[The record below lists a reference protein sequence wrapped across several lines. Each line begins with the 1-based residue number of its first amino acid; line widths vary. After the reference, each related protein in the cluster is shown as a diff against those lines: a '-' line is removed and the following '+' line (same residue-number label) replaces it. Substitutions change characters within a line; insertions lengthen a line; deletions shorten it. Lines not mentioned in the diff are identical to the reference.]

1 VRSDSEARPGPA
13 ATLEE
18 PGKSAEARH
27 NVTQVTRLKLLLLLP
42 LTMAVLVAAT
52 GYFTMQMTERV
63 YLNAMG
69 QPQASGAVPLLSA
82 DPRATPAPQS
92 RDWADSTRVSRGFTG
107 LRVQVGLIAV
117 IAAVLGFAMAL
128 GVTAPLR
135 QVANRLEAMASG
147 DLQGALDVKSTSEV
161 DSVAGA
167 FNDAIRAVNRYIFQ
181 SMTGAVITL
190 DTKGI
195 VIGSSPAAEVVLGY
209 HEEELVGRRF
219 STIFAPTPE
228 SRQALLA
235 MEQAIARRKP
245 ISMEDVVVAA
255 KDGRPMRIGVN
266 VSYLRPPAGSADAT
280 IIGVMIAFKDLTEI
294 RRLRERLQQA
304 DQLVALGTLTAGV
317 AHELRNP
324 LASLQGLV
332 ELLGRDFAEDDPKR
346 RYVKTMLDAIDRLNR
361 LVEDLLLLSSPGA
374 PTTDP
379 VDLNSVARD
388 MVMFARL
395 GLGEKQ
401 IALTSIEGPAP
412 VTVLGSQARL
422 GQALTNIVL
431 NAVQATPTGGSV
443 TVTTSVA
450 EQQAIWRIHN
460 TGSHIAPEQ
469 MKKLFVPFFT
479 TKSGGT
485 GLGLA
490 IARQIVT
497 AHGGRIEVESD
508 QGTGTTFVI
517 DLPLAHA
524 GAQAAVVPAE
534 VTGEAL
540 PA

>member
-1 VRSDSEARPGPA
+1 MKGEPVGGAGTPA
-13 ATLEE
+13 AVNAGGEY
-18 PGKSAEARH
+18 PMARQ
-27 NVTQVTRLKLLLLLP
+27 NLPRVTRLRLLLLLP

-52 GYFTMQMTERV
+52 GFFTLNMTAFHYNTYKGV
-63 YLNAMG
+63 AVT
-69 QPQASGAVPLLSA
+69 QALS
-82 DPRATPAPQS
+82 T
-92 RDWADSTRVSRGFTG
+92 
-107 LRVQVGLIAV
+107 LRVQVGLIA
-117 IAAVLGFAMAL
+117 IISAILGFALAL

-135 QVANRLEAMASG
+135 QVASRLEAIASG

-167 FNDAIRAVNRYIFQ
+167 FNDAIRAINRYIFQ

-190 DTKGI
+190 NTEGV

-209 HEEELVGRRF
+209 PEEELVGRRF

-235 MEQAIARRKP
+235 MEQAIANRET
-245 ISMEDVVVAA
+245 IAMEDVVVAA

-266 VSYLRPPAGSADAT
+266 VSYLRPRAGSGDAT
-280 IIGVMIAFKDLTEI
+280 TIGVMIAFKDLTEI

-374 PTTDP
+374 PTTEP
-379 VDLNSVARD
+379 VELNSLARD
-388 MVMFARL
+388 TVMFARL
-395 GLGEKQ
+395 GLGDKLVT
-401 IALTSIEGPAP
+401 LTSIEGPVP
-412 VTVLGSQARL
+412 VTVLGSQTRL
-422 GQALTNIVL
+422 GQALTNVVM
-431 NAVQATPTGGSV
+431 NAVQATPAGGTV
-443 TVTTSVA
+443 TVTTLVS
-450 EQQAIWRIHN
+450 EQAAIWRIHN
-460 TGSHIAPEQ
+460 SGSYITPEQ

-479 TKSGGT
+479 TKSKGT

-497 AHGGRIEVESD
+497 AHGGRIEVESNE
-508 QGTGTTFVI
+508 GAGTTFVI
-517 DLPLAHA
+517 DFPLARTGTA
-524 GAQAAVVPAE
+524 PAVPSPGFASD
-534 VTGEAL
+534 AL